1 MNFDIRACFDN
12 IKSAVFVCDKE
23 FKVLY
28 CNIAAKNL
36 LKKKYANN
44 NSLLSDYTTKKF
56 VSQVNQNC
64 KDNCASTIFE
74 CSIHN
79 HAYSVTVDTAQDID
93 NPSKSSS
100 PFYIIKLTSQTFES
114 AQKSDDDNANKVIG
128 KVCPGKGTRH
138 RGSHCAEFELIT
150 TLAGIGYWEY
160 DCQTGDVEVS
170 DILLQLAGAPSK
182 ARDNLSEYWMSH
194 LHPDDRSKVFAEFKS
209 AQKGDNELLYL
220 EYRIF
225 NENIQRWSWMS
236 AMGKVLKRD
245 SNNMPL
251 KFAGYQK
258 DVSERKNFEKQLK
271 KDSDYL
277 NMIMETTDV
286 GYVVATFDG
295 RILQYNNALLKVFN
309 RTRDEIENGSFYR
322 FLTESSRQD
331 VKDNFKKYI
340 ETGENTPA
348 YEIEVYAPDGTI
360 INCLVNPTPV
370 QDESG
375 DYIGSFAWLT
385 DITGFKIIT
394 RSLRE
399 TGNKLNI
406 ALQSAGLGM
415 YEIDLSSGNVWWDKR
430 MYEIYDR
437 DPREFIPT
445 IDSIVD
451 LVVPEDRD
459 YENSIFFH
467 TLQESTDWHQK
478 YRIMDRRGNFRYI
491 EGYGTIIENSDGVPQ
506 KVIGVVSDM
515 TERRMSERQKIKN
528 SQQQLIIFDNSP
540 LCMVFIDRNGF
551 VLQSNSNF
559 EKIFNVSFDQVNI
572 EKIDKLNN
580 EQFSNFV
587 KRAREG
593 EDIETEIELDSDNKK
608 VILHIILKPVLPGGM
623 SDVIGILE
631 DITVRKTAESRLK
644 AAILQAEEANR
655 SKSAFLANMSHEI
668 RTPMNAVIGLT
679 YLLKQTNMTTRQM
692 DYASKIESASNN
704 LLALINDILDFSKIE
719 AGKIVVEQIPY
730 SIHSIIDDIKTIA
743 QFNADQKKLSL
754 DISIEDS
761 VPRTVIGDPVRV
773 HQIVLNLL
781 NNAIKFTDHGIVT
794 LTVTGVQPNLKRKR
808 ITIIYRVTD
817 TGIGMSKE
825 QQRHIFESFT
835 QADST
840 TTRNYGGTGLG
851 LAICKGL
858 VMNMN
863 GTISIKSRPGRGST
877 FTVSIPCRVSDM
889 SLVQSE
895 SNNCKSSQ
903 EIRNEN
909 NEICS
914 LQGLGLL
921 LVEDNTINQQVASE
935 LLEKEGIDV
944 TVAQNGKE
952 AIDVMEKRGW
962 DSFDLILMDLQMPVM
977 DGYEA
982 TKKIVTKTKTPIV
995 AMSADVVHGVRERVQ
1010 SAGMCDYIAK
1020 PINVSQLYRVI
1031 AAYTNRKP
1039 VLTQSKVNEQSPM
1052 PQVKRQTGINSENAL
1067 NNLNGNIEL
1076 YCSLLESF
1084 LGSMSRYPVQVEG
1097 MLHEGKVNDALRL
1110 IHTMKGV
1117 AVNLG
1122 LEGLEPLCADAQ
1134 SAIKQ
1139 SGAFNEQIKVSL
1151 NQIAKYMNSISISIG
1166 QFISNNRNT
1175 IKILKPKTKLSD
1187 FINTMDELISFIKVY
1202 DGEAVDII
1210 KKLELMSL
1218 PENIKKEVEELS
1230 GLVLKFDFE
1239 KALEFAMR
1247 ITTKYKNGFD
1257 K

>member
-12 IKSAVFVCDKE
+12 IKSAVFVCDKD
-23 FKVLY
+23 FSVLY
-28 CNIAAKNL
+28 RNMAAENLSNRKNAKNSSFL
-36 LKKKYANN
+36 C
-44 NSLLSDYTTKKF
+44 DYTTKKF
-56 VSQVNQNC
+56 VTEIAKNC
-64 KDNCASTIFE
+64 KDNSDSAVFE
-74 CSIHN
+74 TSIRN
-79 HAYSVTVDTAQDID
+79 RVYSVTVDIAED
-93 NPSKSSS
+93 NANISKDSSAL
-100 PFYIIKLTSQTFES
+100 YIIKMTPQTGQHEHNS
-114 AQKSDDDNANKVIG
+114 SDNYTNTAFDSGASCTDA
-128 KVCPGKGTRH
+128 RR
-138 RGSHCAEFELIT
+138 RGSRCAEFELIT
-150 TLAGIGYWEY
+150 GLAGIGYWEY
-160 DCQTGDVEVS
+160 NCKTGEAFVS
-170 DILLQLAGAPSK
+170 DILLQLAGAPFS
-182 ARDNLSEYWMSH
+182 ARDNLADYWTSH
-194 LHPDDRSKVFAEFKS
+194 LHPDDRSRVFTGFKS
-209 AQKGDNELLYL
+209 ALNGKSDLLFL

-245 SNNMPL
+245 SDNMPL
-251 KFAGYQK
+251 KLAGYQK
-258 DVSERKNFEKQLK
+258 DISERKNFEKQLK
-271 KDSDYL
+271 KNSDYL
-277 NMIMETTDV
+277 NLIMETTDV
-286 GYVVATFDG
+286 GYVVATLDG
-295 RILQYNNALLKVFN
+295 RILQYNNALLKVLN
-309 RTRDEIENGSFYR
+309 RTREEIETGSYYR

-331 VKDNFKKYI
+331 VKNSFRKYI
-340 ETGENTPA
+340 ETGENTSA
-348 YEIEVYAPDGTI
+348 YEIEIYAPDGTI

-370 QDESG
+370 QDETG
-375 DYIGSFAWLT
+375 DYLGSFAWLT
-385 DITGFKIIT
+385 DITGFKTIT
-394 RSLRE
+394 RNLRE

-415 YEIDLSSGNVWWDKR
+415 YQIDLSSGNVWWDKR

-437 DPREFIPT
+437 DPAEFTPT
-445 IDSIVD
+445 IDTIVD

-467 TLQESTDWHQK
+467 TLQESTDWHQQ
-478 YRIMDRRGNFRYI
+478 YRIMDRNGNFKYI

-506 KVIGVVSDM
+506 KVIGVASDM
-515 TERRMSERQKIKN
+515 TEKRLSERQKIKN

-540 LCMVFIDRNGF
+540 LGMVFIDRNGF

-559 EKIFNVSFDQVNI
+559 EKIFNVSFDQVDI

-593 EDIETEIELDSDNKK
+593 EEIETEIELDSDNKK
-608 VILHIILKPVLPGGM
+608 VILHLILKPVLPGGR

-644 AAILQAEEANR
+644 AAMLQAEEANR

-730 SIHSIIDDIKTIA
+730 SIHSIIEDIRTIV
-743 QFNADQKKLSL
+743 QFNADQKRLSL
-754 DISIEDS
+754 DISVEDS
-761 VPRTVIGDPVRV
+761 VPHTVIGDPVRV

-781 NNAIKFTDHGIVT
+781 NNAIKFTDHGKVT

-858 VMNMN
+858 VMTMN

-877 FTVSIPCRVSDM
+877 FTVSIPCSVSDT
-889 SLVQSE
+889 SIEQSGSKSCNVVDE
-895 SNNCKSSQ
+895 SDVECP
-903 EIRNEN
+903 
-909 NEICS
+909 
-914 LQGLGLL
+914 LQGLRLL
-921 LVEDNTINQQVASE
+921 LVEDNSINQQVASE

-944 TVAQNGKE
+944 TVAQNGKKAIE
-952 AIDVMEKRGW
+952 AMEIKGW
-962 DSFDLILMDLQMPVM
+962 DCFDLILMDLQMPVM

-995 AMSADVVHGVRERVQ
+995 AMSADVVHGVRERVK

-1031 AAYTNRKP
+1031 AAYTRRKP
-1039 VLTQSKVNEQSPM
+1039 VLTQSKMKEQSPM

-1084 LGSMSRYPVQVEG
+1084 LGSMIRYPVQAEG
-1097 MLHEGKVNDALRL
+1097 MLYEGKVNDALRL

-1122 LEGLEPLCADAQ
+1122 LEGLEPLCMDAQ
-1134 SAIKQ
+1134 SRIKQ
-1139 SGAFNEQIKVSL
+1139 TGVLSEDTKKSLDQIT
-1151 NQIAKYMNSISISIG
+1151 KYMESISTSIG
-1166 QFISNNRNT
+1166 QFISNNRRT
-1175 IKILKPKTKLSD
+1175 IKTSKPLAKFSD
-1187 FINTMDELISFIKVY
+1187 FLTTMDELIILMKVY
-1202 DGEAVDII
+1202 DGEAVDCV
-1210 KKLELMSL
+1210 KNLELMNL
-1218 PENIKKEVEELS
+1218 PENIKKEVDELGS
-1230 GLVLKFDFE
+1230 LVLKFDFE
-1239 KALEFAMR
+1239 KALEHAVK
-1247 ITTKYKNGFD
+1247 ITEKYKNGFGA
-1257 K
+1257 